1 MDKLVNG
8 TLVAGLN
15 AAQGA
20 LGGLLNGDELVLV
33 AAMGRGRNHVE
44 FGRVL
49 GIVTLKSNFFVALRD
64 VQAVLVVQVVFL
76 AIRRDGAGP
85 VADIE
90 NADLAALQ
98 EVMGAEVGPDVD
110 ALVDGD
116 FLMYRHTAQRHHA
129 VHVAV
134 HGHDLVR
141 LVQAGDEHFVSGFLS
156 GVALEIA
163 LVAGITDIHT
173 ETASLT

>member
-1 MDKLVNG
+1 MI
-8 TLVAGLN
+8 
-15 AAQGA
+15 
-20 LGGLLNGDELVLV
+20 LL
-33 AAMGRGRNHVE
+33 
-44 FGRVL
+44 
-49 GIVTLKSNFFVALRD
+49 
-64 VQAVLVVQVVFL
+64 AV
-76 AIRRDGAGP
+76 RRDGTGT
-85 VADIE
+85 VTNVEDADF
-90 NADLAALQ
+90 AALQ

-116 FLMYRHTAQRHHA
+116 FLMYRHAAQRHHA

-141 LVQAGDEHFVSGFLS
+141 LVQAGDEHFVSGFLG